1 MKNTI
6 IKHMDENDIKID
18 DIKIFANILKEKG
31 TVIFPTETVYG
42 IGANALDENSA
53 KKIYE
58 AKGRP
63 SDNPLICHIGKKEQV
78 YDIARE
84 VDEKSKLLM
93 EKFWPGP
100 LTIILKK
107 KDNVPKITTGGLDTV
122 AIRMPK
128 NSIANAI
135 LLQSNI
141 IVAAPSANI
150 SGRPSPTTPKH
161 VISEMDGRVDG
172 IIVSKICDVGLEST
186 VIDMTLDIPTILRPG
201 KITLSDLK
209 SVLKEVI
216 IDPAILKKQENLIAK
231 APGMKYKHYSP
242 NAKIIIIRK
251 KDKPIEEKIKDLILK
266 NDSENIKIAIMSMED
281 DYKKYKK
288 LNSLVFN
295 LGKNLDEVAKNLFY
309 TLKKLDDNNVDLA
322 YCPYFEGEGIS
333 VAIMNRLLKAS
344 GYNVFWS

>member
-6 IKHMDENDIKID
+6 IKQMDENAVKID

-42 IGANALDENSA
+42 IGANALDVESA

-63 SDNPLICHIGKKEQV
+63 SDNPLICHIGKKNQV

-84 VDEKSKLLM
+84 VDEKSKALI
-93 EKFWPGP
+93 EEFWPGP

-107 KDNVPKITTGGLDTV
+107 KEHVPSITTGGLDTV

-128 NSIANAI
+128 NNIANA
-135 LLQSNI
+135 LLRESNI
-141 IVAAPSANI
+141 VVAAPSANI
-150 SGRPSPTTPKH
+150 SGRPSPTTPEH

-201 KITLSDLK
+201 KITLTDLK
-209 SVLKEVI
+209 KILKNVI
-216 IDPAILKKQENLIAK
+216 IDPAILKKEENLIAK
-231 APGMKYKHYSP
+231 APGMKYTHYSP
-242 NAKIIIIRK
+242 NAKITIIRK
-251 KDKPIEEKIKDLILK
+251 KDKNIDEKIKELIL
-266 NDSENIKIAIMSMED
+266 NQEQNLNIAIMCMED
-281 DYKKYKK
+281 DYKKYQN

-309 TLKKLDDNNVDLA
+309 TLKKLDDNKVDLA
-322 YCPYFEGEGIS
+322 YCPYFEGEEIS
-333 VAIMNRLLKAS
+333 IAIMNRLLKAS
-344 GYNVFWS
+344 GYRVLES

>member
-6 IKHMDENDIKID
+6 IKHMDEDSIKID

-42 IGANALDENSA
+42 IGANALDIESA

-63 SDNPLICHIGKKEQV
+63 SDNPLICHIGRKNQV

-84 VDEKSKLLM
+84 VDEKSKVLID
-93 EKFWPGP
+93 KFWPGP

-107 KDNVPKITTGGLDTV
+107 KEHVPNITTGGLDTV

-128 NSIANAI
+128 NNIAN
-135 LLQSNI
+135 LLLRESNV

-150 SGRPSPTTPKH
+150 SGRPSPTTPEH
-161 VISEMDGRVDG
+161 VISEMNGRVDG

-216 IDPAILKKQENLIAK
+216 IDPAILKKEQNLIAK
-231 APGMKYKHYSP
+231 APGMKYTHYSP

-251 KDKPIEEKIKDLILK
+251 KDKSIEEKIKNLIL
-266 NDSENIKIAIMSMED
+266 NIVDENKKIAIMSMED
-281 DYKKYKK
+281 DLEKYQK

-309 TLKKLDDNNVDLA
+309 TLKKLDDNNIDVA
-322 YCPYFEGEGIS
+322 YCPYFEGDGIS

-344 GYNVFWS
+344 GYTVLES